1 MSPLSA
7 VISTAEADTCKKT
20 MQKLDFI
27 PRFFHFFAVLA
38 QNFATTRSF
47 RKYIPMPLT
56 PGLAYDEIS
65 IQSPTLDDEKLNER
79 LKLGVKYIEDEPL
92 VEEYR

>member
-1 MSPLSA
+1 
-7 VISTAEADTCKKT
+7 
-20 MQKLDFI
+20 
-27 PRFFHFFAVLA
+27 
-38 QNFATTRSF
+38 
-47 RKYIPMPLT
+47 MPLT